1 MSFLRSIRGKKP
13 DPLRPDE
20 ALVKAYQD
28 DGDLQAL
35 SDLYERYMDLVY
47 GLCLR
52 YLEDPELSR
61 DAVMG
66 IFEVLVRDLAKKYPV
81 QHFKSWLYKVAKNYC
96 LMQIRSAKKGKIVE
110 FAPDLMYSGEDVH
123 PKEGEDEETY
133 LRLEKCLEALPDEQR
148 RTVILFYRENKCY
161 QEIGALT
168 EQEWSK
174 VRSQIQNGR
183 RNLKICMEKR
193 AHVQKGVQ

>member
-1 MSFLRSIRGKKP
+1 MSFLRSIRGKRAE
-13 DPLRPDE
+13 PLDDE

-28 DGDLQAL
+28 GGDLQAL
-35 SDLYERYMDLVY
+35 ADLYERYMDLVY

-52 YLEDPELSR
+52 YLEDPEVAR

-66 IFEVLVRDLAKKYPV
+66 VFEVIVRDLAKYPV
-81 QHFKSWLYKVAKNYC
+81 QYFKSWLFRVTKNYC
-96 LMQIRSAKKGKIVE
+96 LMQLRSAGKGKIVE
-110 FAPDLMYSGEDVH
+110 FGPEIVYS
-123 PKEGEDEETY
+123 DEETHLNEEVY
-133 LRLEKCLEALPDEQR
+133 GDLGKCMEALPEEQR
-148 RTVILFYRENKCY
+148 RTINLFYSENKSY

-168 EQEWSK
+168 GQEWSK

-193 AHVQKGVQ
+193 AHVQKGVR